1 MDKKE
6 TKIIELKK
14 KDKNI
19 FELIE
24 KEKNR
29 LKTNLELIP
38 SENYVSKAVRAAL
51 GSVLTNKY
59 SEGYPKKRYYGG
71 NKFIDQIE
79 LLAIERAKKLFNA
92 EHVNVQPY
100 SGSPANLEVYYAL
113 LSIGDKVMG
122 MNLAH
127 GGHLSHGHP
136 VSFSGKNYDF
146 VQYGVEKGTER
157 LNYDTIRKLA
167 LKEKPKL
174 IVSGATAY
182 PRTIDFK
189 EFQKIADEAGAIHMA
204 DISHIAGLIAA
215 GLHPSPFP
223 FTDVVTTTTHKTLR
237 GPRGAIIMC
246 KEKYAHQIDSAV
258 FPGMQGGPH
267 NNVIAAVAVALGEA
281 LKSDFKVYIKQV
293 IKNAKALAN
302 ELEKQGLRLVT
313 GGTDNHLIL
322 VDLTN
327 TGCTGKEAEAALEEA
342 NIVVNKNMIPFD
354 KRTPFNPSG
363 IRIGTP
369 AITSRGMKVNEMK
382 EIGRMIA
389 SVIKNHNNKA
399 VKNKIKKEVLEL
411 CKKFPLRLD

>member
-1 MDKKE
+1 
-6 TKIIELKK
+6 
-14 KDKNI
+14 
-19 FELIE
+19 
-24 KEKNR
+24 
-29 LKTNLELIP
+29 
-38 SENYVSKAVRAAL
+38 
-51 GSVLTNKY
+51 
-59 SEGYPKKRYYGG
+59 
-71 NKFIDQIE
+71 
-79 LLAIERAKKLFNA
+79 
-92 EHVNVQPY
+92 
-100 SGSPANLEVYYAL
+100 
-113 LSIGDKVMG
+113 
-122 MNLAH
+122 
-127 GGHLSHGHP
+127 
-136 VSFSGKNYDF
+136 
-146 VQYGVEKGTER
+146 
-157 LNYDTIRKLA
+157 
-167 LKEKPKL
+167 
-174 IVSGATAY
+174 
-182 PRTIDFK
+182 
-189 EFQKIADEAGAIHMA
+189 MA